1 MRWERIMAKKG
12 SNRRGDVLAVTISLC
27 AAVCAIFSAAT
38 VKNVQSYQEIAM
50 RTEDLAKR
58 TAAWREAQNEAASEP
73 ERGTSPAQT
82 RETSAEI
89 LSREEIQDL
98 QESGSPAKETEALA
112 QQTAADPADLDLESL
127 LAQTADIGGQWSV
140 SVMDL
145 REGAVYSWNEEAVM
159 QSASVI
165 KVFIMAA
172 VYGRICYP
180 ADEASAIYAPEQYEG
195 ELKDLLT
202 NMITVSDN
210 SAANRLVELLG
221 YGDFQAG
228 KEVVNS
234 FCQSNGYE
242 GTHLGRRFME
252 ENPQDDNYTTAKD
265 CRKILC
271 DIYNGSCVCTEAS
284 GKMLSLLQNQTVK
297 TKIPTGLPSG
307 ILSANK
313 TGEMPEGYGLGC
325 IENDIAIVY
334 GEQRDYVICVLANDL
349 GGRNEEAR
357 EKIGDIS
364 RQVYGEL
371 Q

>member
-1 MRWERIMAKKG
+1 MRKKG
-12 SNRRGDVLAVTISLC
+12 RNRQENILAVTVSLC
-27 AAVCAIFSAAT
+27 AVVSMMFNAVT
-38 VKNVQSYQEIAM
+38 VKNLSAYQDILGRA
-50 RTEDLAKR
+50 
-58 TAAWREAQNEAASEP
+58 EALSEKMAGRQEEP
-73 ERGTSPAQT
+73 ETPEGAGLSAPESEAFPIQT
-82 RETSAEI
+82 RETAAEI
-89 LSREEIQDL
+89 ISPEKVQGIREDAER
-98 QESGSPAKETEALA
+98 ETEEVQEQPGEASGAL
-112 QQTAADPADLDLESL
+112 DIGDILDN
-127 LAQTADIGGQWSV
+127 TADVGGQWAV

-228 KEVVNS
+228 MEVVNL
-234 FCQSNGYE
+234 FCQSNGYAD
-242 GTHLGRRFME
+242 THLGRRFME